1 MASEMRFGEVRK
13 LLESKG
19 YTLHR
24 IHSSHFIFVK
34 PGVPH
39 MSVPVHH
46 GKVKP
51 SYVRKIQKLP

>member
-24 IHSSHFIFVK
+24 ITGSHHIFVK
-34 PGVPH
+34 AGVPH

-46 GKVKP
+46 GKVKA
-51 SYVRKIQKLP
+51 SYVRQIQKL